1 LLPFTRVAEVTV
13 LAADWVLPVD
23 APPIEHGAVAFENG
37 RVTAVGGVVDLGPA
51 DEAYADSAIVPGFVN
66 AHSHL
71 EYAVYAGFGDGL
83 DFGPW
88 LMTHVARKRHVDW
101 DGHVAIARAGV
112 AQSLAGGITTTAD
125 ASFTGAAAVA
135 CAELGLRAIVHLE
148 VFGQDPSRVSDFHE
162 KRERVRDHLGP
173 LVQLGVSPHAP
184 YTVSPELYAACDAV
198 GVPIATHLAESDAEQ
213 QWVASGAGPW
223 QEYAH
228 LLGAPYG
235 RTAIRELAD
244 RGLLHERVVAAHCV
258 SVDDEELALLADTQT
273 AVAHCPRSNAILGCG
288 IAPLRRLVDVG
299 LRVGIGTDS
308 PASTPSID
316 MFEEL
321 RTAIYAARARD
332 RRGNALRAPEALELA
347 TLGSARA
354 LGMEE
359 QVGSLTPGKNA
370 DLAVISLAGSPY
382 LPWED
387 PAAGVVFGGA
397 PHRVLLTVVDGE
409 ARYENGV
416 TEWHELIDAAAS
428 VRGRMLAGASEPHAL
443 QKLV

>member
-1 LLPFTRVAEVTV
+1 VTV

-23 APPIEHGAVAFENG
+23 TPPIERGAVAFENG
-37 RVTAVGGVVDLGPA
+37 RIEAVGPITELGPA
-51 DEAYADSAIVPGFVN
+51 DETYEGAAIFPGFVN

-88 LMTHVARKRHVDW
+88 LMTHVARKRLVDW

-112 AQSLAGGITTTAD
+112 AASLAGGITTTAD

-148 VFGQDPSRVSDFHE
+148 VFGHDAGRVVDVHE
-162 KRERVRDHLGP
+162 KRARIETSLGP
-173 LVQLGVSPHAP
+173 LVQIGVSPHAP
-184 YTVSPELYAACDAV
+184 YTVSPELYEACDALGLPV
-198 GVPIATHLAESDAEQ
+198 ATHLAESEAEQ
-213 QWVASGAGPW
+213 LWVSSGSGPW
-223 QEYAH
+223 TEYAH

-235 RTAIRELAD
+235 TTAIRKLAEV
-244 RGLLHERVVAAHCV
+244 GVLHEGVTAAHCV
-258 SVDDEELALLADTQT
+258 QADDEEIGLLAKHDV

-288 IAPLRRLVDVG
+288 IAPLRG
-299 LRVGIGTDS
+299 LIAAGVRVGIGTDS

-321 RTAIYAARARD
+321 RTAVYAARARE
-332 RRGNALRAPEALELA
+332 RRGDALLSPEALELA

-354 LGMEE
+354 LGLEHE
-359 QVGSLTPGKNA
+359 LGSLTPGKRA
-370 DLAVISLAGSPY
+370 DLAVVSLSGSPY

-397 PHRVLLTVVDGE
+397 PHRVLLSVVEGE
-409 ARYENGV
+409 VRHENGV
-416 TEWHELIDAAAS
+416 TEWQELIDAAAS
-428 VRGRMLAGASEPHAL
+428 VRERMLAGASQPHVL
-443 QKLV
+443 QELV